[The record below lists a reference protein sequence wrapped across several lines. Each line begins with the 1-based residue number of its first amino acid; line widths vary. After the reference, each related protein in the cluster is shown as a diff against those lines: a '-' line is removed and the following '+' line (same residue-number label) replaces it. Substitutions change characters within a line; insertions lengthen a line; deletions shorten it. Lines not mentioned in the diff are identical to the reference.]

1 MRVRR
6 SVSGGMVAAALAVAV
21 TATMLVAVPASAH
34 HSFASYNMDQ
44 IKVFTGIV
52 TRVNPDANHLQVFFA
67 VMNDERKNVIRD
79 ADNKPVV
86 WAVEM
91 GGSAQSAQEGISV
104 NSFPPGTIFS
114 VAMHPLRSGGPAG
127 SRVNPGAIFK
137 CPEKKPPAA
146 GKHCDT
152 VDGNVAIGKGELA
165 APKE

>member
-1 MRVRR
+1 MRARH
-6 SVSGGMVAAALAVAV
+6 SVFGGVAAAALAVAV
-21 TATMLVAVPASAH
+21 TVMMMVARPASAH

-44 IKVFTGIV
+44 VKVFTGIV
-52 TRVNPDANHLQVFFA
+52 TRVNPDANHLQIFFA
-67 VMNDERKNVIRD
+67 VMNDERKNVFRD
-79 ADNKPVV
+79 SDNKPVV

-91 GGSAQSAQEGISV
+91 GGSAQAAQEGISV

-114 VAMHPLRSGGPAG
+114 VAMHPLRSGGAAG

-146 GKHCDT
+146 GKHCDS
-152 VDGNVAIGKGELA
+152 VEGNTAIGKGDLA